1 MMLSLTPVMNFSAS
15 SARNAVSMSDRV
27 GRCGR
32 QRIWTA
38 EIKESSGI
46 GTPSQASNALRIF
59 CLVVFIK
66 WVVKLG

>member
-1 MMLSLTPVMNFSAS
+1 
-15 SARNAVSMSDRV
+15 MSDRV